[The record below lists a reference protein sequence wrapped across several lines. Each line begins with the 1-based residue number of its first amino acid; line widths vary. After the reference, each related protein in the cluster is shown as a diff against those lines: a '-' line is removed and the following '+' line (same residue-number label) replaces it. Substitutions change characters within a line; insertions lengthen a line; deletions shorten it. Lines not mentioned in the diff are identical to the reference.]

1 MKTFPAAL
9 QAQLESES
17 ATLCLCWKLIRT
29 DGQTLGFTDHDADIA
44 FDGVTFKA
52 ASGMA
57 ASDAAESLG
66 LAVDNAEIAGA
77 LSSAD
82 LTEADIAAGLYD
94 DARLEVYLVDWTT
107 PATRQ
112 LLHVGS
118 IGRIKRGEVHFEAEF
133 RGLSH
138 YLAQV
143 KGRVYARLC
152 DAVLGDP
159 RCKVDLNAAAYRA
172 TGQIDAI
179 SDERTFTI
187 NTVGGFAAGFFSG
200 GVLTFTAGANAG
212 FQAEVKRH
220 AGDTLILWRRP
231 PAAPAVGDSVT
242 VTAGCDKR
250 FATCRDKFA
259 NAVNFRGFPH
269 MPGNDLVTRYP
280 NRDDGGHD
288 GAPLVT
294 D

>member
-9 QAQLESES
+9 QALLESES
-17 ATLCLCWKLIRT
+17 TTLCLCWKLTRK
-29 DGQTLGFTDHDADIA
+29 DGQVLGFTDHDADIA
-44 FDGVTFKA
+44 FDGVTYRA

-82 LTEADIAAGLYD
+82 LREADIAAGLYD
-94 DARLEVYLVDWTT
+94 DARLEVFLVDWMN

-112 LLHVGS
+112 LLHTGS

-143 KGRVYARLC
+143 KGRVYSRLC
-152 DAVLGDP
+152 DAVLGDA

-172 TGQIDAI
+172 TGQIDAVV
-179 SDERTFTI
+179 DERTFTV
-187 NTVGGFAAGFFSG
+187 NAVGGFADGFFSG
-200 GVLTFTAGANAG
+200 GVLTFSSGVNAG
-212 FQAEVKRH
+212 YQAEVKHH
-220 AGDTLILWRRP
+220 AGDTLILWRPP
-231 PAAPAVGDSVT
+231 PATPAVGDSVI

>member
-9 QAQLESES
+9 QALLESES
-17 ATLCLCWKLIRT
+17 TTLCLCWKLTRK
-29 DGQTLGFTDHDADIA
+29 DGQVLGFTDHDADIA
-44 FDGVTFKA
+44 FDGVTYRA

-82 LTEADIAAGLYD
+82 LREADIAAGLYD
-94 DARLEVYLVDWTT
+94 DARLEVFLVDWMN

-112 LLHVGS
+112 LLHTGS

-143 KGRVYARLC
+143 KGRVYSRLC
-152 DAVLGDP
+152 DAVLGDA

-172 TGQIDAI
+172 TGQIDAVV
-179 SDERTFTI
+179 DERTFTV
-187 NTVGGFAAGFFSG
+187 NAVGGFADGFFSG
-200 GVLTFTAGANAG
+200 GVLTFSSGVNAG
-212 FQAEVKRH
+212 YQAEVKHH
-220 AGDTLILWRRP
+220 AGDTLILWRPP
-231 PAAPAVGDSVT
+231 PAAPAVGDSVI